1 MSYLRPFIISWFC
14 CFAGKDWVDTRSL
27 EGEQIIDS
35 AEQMEQAKENIK
47 KRVEGEKKK
56 KLLSDSS

>member
-1 MSYLRPFIISWFC
+1 MSWIC